1 MTAGTLLGIVAAF
14 EPEAVLVRRHLCR
27 RYETSTPGGRLWR
40 GVLYGQDTVLLRCG
54 MGAVRATCAATWL
67 VQHYALHGLLNIGFA
82 GGLQASLTTGDALLP
97 EHILAVSHVSSSHNP
112 TPMGS
117 ISPDACL
124 AHLAATAA
132 DQAHLTQHRGTLV
145 SVSEVLVHA
154 ATKQQL
160 GQHSGALAVDME
172 SYSIGQVAVAHA
184 LPFMTIRTI
193 FDTCEDTIPF
203 QVGSFTSAD
212 GVVQPLRAWG
222 YLVSH
227 PRTLLH
233 IGPAWCKARRAGRAL
248 ASWLHYFLPLLRH
261 STHCREDR
269 QCLP

>member
-14 EPEAVLVRRHLCR
+14 EPEAVLVRRHLHVH
-27 RYETSTPGGRLWR
+27 YEASIPGGRLWR

-54 MGAVRATCAATWL
+54 MGAARATWATTWL
-67 VQHYALHGLLNIGFA
+67 VQHYTLHGLLNIGFA
-82 GGLQASLTTGDALLP
+82 GGLQAPLATGDALLP
-97 EHILAVSHVSSSHNP
+97 AQIVAVSHVSHHHTSA
-112 TPMGS
+112 PMAGL
-117 ISPDACL
+117 PLDACFVQ
-124 AHLAATAA
+124 LAATAA

-145 SVSEVLVHA
+145 SVSEVLA
-154 ATKQQL
+154 DATTKQQL
-160 GQHSGALAVDME
+160 GQRSGALAVDME
-172 SYSIGQVAVAHA
+172 SYSIGRVAVAHA

-203 QVGSFTSAD
+203 QVDSFTSAD
-212 GVVQPLRAWG
+212 GVVQPLRAWH

-227 PRTLLH
+227 PHALLH
-233 IGPAWCKARRAGRAL
+233 IGAAWCKARCAGRAL

-261 STHCREDR
+261 SAHFREGL

>member
-14 EPEAVLVRRHLCR
+14 EPEAVLVRRHLRR
-27 RYETSTPGGRLWR
+27 RYATSTPDGRLWR

-54 MGAVRATCAATWL
+54 MGAARATCAATWL
-67 VQHYALHGLLNIGFA
+67 LQHYTLHGLLNIGFA
-82 GGLQASLTTGDALLP
+82 GGLQASLSTGDALLP
-97 EHILAVSHVSSSHNP
+97 EHILAASHVASPHTP
-112 TPMGS
+112 TPTGG

-124 AHLAATAA
+124 THLAATAA

-145 SVSEVLVHA
+145 SVSEVLADA
-154 ATKQQL
+154 AAKQQL

-203 QVGSFTSAD
+203 QVGSFTSPD
-212 GVVQPLRAWG
+212 GVVQPLRAWC

-227 PRTLLH
+227 PRALLH
-233 IGPAWCKARRAGRAL
+233 IGPAWYKARRAGGAL
-248 ASWLHYFLPLLRH
+248 ASWLHYFLPLLCH
-261 STHCREDR
+261 ATHFREHR

>member
-14 EPEAVLVRRHLCR
+14 EPEAVLVRRHLHL
-27 RYETSTPGGRLWR
+27 RYEASTPIGQLWR
-40 GVLYGQDTVLLRCG
+40 GGLYGQDTVLLRCG
-54 MGAVRATCAATWL
+54 MGAVRATGATTWL
-67 VQHYALHGLLNIGFA
+67 VQHYTLHGLLNIGFA
-82 GGLQASLTTGDALLP
+82 GGLQASLATGDALLP
-97 EHILAVSHVSSSHNP
+97 EHILAASHVSNPHNP
-112 TPMGS
+112 MPMAG
-117 ISPDACL
+117 IPPDACL

-132 DQAHLTQHRGTLV
+132 DQAHLTQHRGTLL
-145 SVSEVLVHA
+145 SVSEVLTHA
-154 ATKQQL
+154 TAKQQL

-172 SYSIGQVAVAHA
+172 SYSISQIAAAHA

-212 GVVQPLRAWG
+212 GVVQPLRAWC

-227 PRTLLH
+227 PRALLH
-233 IGPAWCKARRAGRAL
+233 IGPAWCKAQRAGRAL

-261 STHCREDR
+261 STHFREDR